1 MEKNEQV
8 EGRSEEEASRADEET
23 TASEQNGKISQDAE
37 EGSADEIAEY
47 IEEIEALKDEREDL
61 NERLLRTAAELQNFR
76 RRAEEEKSRLITASK
91 ARAVKPMLEILDD
104 FERTLEATEQFGEE
118 EDIESAYESLKEG
131 VELVFQKFKDELAR
145 MGVEPIEAEG
155 EPFDEKEH
163 EAMMQE
169 PAPDDVESGT
179 VLREVQKGYRI
190 GDRVLRHS
198 KVIVA
203 AES

>member
-8 EGRSEEEASRADEET
+8 EGRSEEEAPRADEET
-23 TASEQNGKISQDAE
+23 TASEQNGEISQEAE
-37 EGSADEIAEY
+37 KTSADEIAEY
-47 IEEIEALKDEREDL
+47 IEEIEALKNEREDL

-104 FERTLEATEQFGEE
+104 FERTLEATEQLGEE
-118 EDIESAYESLKEG
+118 EDLESAYESLKEG
-131 VELVFQKFKDELAR
+131 VELVFQKFKDELSR

-169 PAPDDVESGT
+169 PAPDDVEPGT